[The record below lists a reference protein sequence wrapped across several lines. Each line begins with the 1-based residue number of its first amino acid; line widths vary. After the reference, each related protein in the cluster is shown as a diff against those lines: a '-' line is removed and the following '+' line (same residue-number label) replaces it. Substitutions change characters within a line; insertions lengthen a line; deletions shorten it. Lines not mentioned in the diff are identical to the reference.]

1 MSDTVIITTTAPPPV
16 QGYEVAIT
24 RKIKSRNVP
33 IFRTFQNFDE
43 DNDGKISKDDFKNA
57 VYSQCG
63 LSLSDLQIDH
73 IFSRSAYLA
82 PPQVK
87 DKVQGKMSFQ
97 EFAKYL
103 DVTAY
108 SMVATSHAM
117 DTDYSPRSTVVP
129 MQVPGVDRTSQEGKA
144 KRLREMVSRK
154 IQQSLPVG
162 RETTFAVLNIDTR
175 RDTHI
180 TGKEFEHWLRK
191 QGFPFTD
198 DDMKLVRG
206 DWKKEKGLTL
216 QEFNFFINCLKNNCT
231 KNDSNSEMFEKLS
244 NNEGYEKVDEDG
256 NSKTDEELIHSLLV
270 HFRQDN
276 NTLLKI
282 FDILNITNAKSLSA
296 HDIQEGLKKA
306 KVIVS
311 IERAKV
317 LIDGFTEI
325 GGRMSRPNFVRF
337 MTSVTK

>member
-1 MSDTVIITTTAPPPV
+1 MSDTVIIPTTAPPPV
-16 QGYEVAIT
+16 QGYEVSIT
-24 RKIKSRNVP
+24 RKIKSRNLPV
-33 IFRTFQNFDE
+33 FREFQNFDE
-43 DNDGKISKDDFKNA
+43 DSDGKISKDDFKNA

-63 LSLSDLQIDH
+63 LALSDLQIDH
-73 IFSRSAYLA
+73 IFSRSAYYA

-87 DKVQGKMSFQ
+87 DKIQDKMSFQ
-97 EFAKYL
+97 EFTKYV
-103 DVTAY
+103 DETAN
-108 SMVATSHAM
+108 SMVASSHAM
-117 DTDYSPRSTVVP
+117 GTDYSPRSTIVP
-129 MQVPGVDRTSQEGKA
+129 IQAPGVDRTSQEAKA
-144 KRLREMVSRK
+144 KRLRGMVSRK

-162 RETTFAVLNIDTR
+162 RETTFAVLSIDTK

-191 QGFPFTD
+191 QGLSFTD

-216 QEFNFFINCLKNNCT
+216 QEFNFFINCLKDDCA

-244 NNEGYEKVDEDG
+244 NNEGYEKADEDG
-256 NSKTDEELIHSLLV
+256 DSKTDDDLIRSLLM

-282 FDILNITNAKSLSA
+282 FDILNITNSKSLSS
-296 HDIQEGLKKA
+296 HDIQVGLKKA

-311 IERAKV
+311 IERAKL
-317 LIDGFTEI
+317 LIDGFTEV